1 VGWGVLRVRINP
13 LDKSKYFRIIIIAER
28 GTIMELIKTKDL
40 SKIYISGETETK
52 ALRGVSLVI
61 KNGEFSAITGPSGS
75 GKTTLFNLIGA
86 LDTPTSGTITFDG
99 EDLSDLNR
107 KERTLFRREKIG
119 FVFQTFNL
127 IPVLT
132 ASENV
137 AFPLNLLG
145 VSEKETKERVYEL
158 LEKVGLKG
166 MEERKPAALSGGQ
179 QQRVA
184 VARAL
189 IKGPVLVLADEP
201 TANLDSGTGGEIM
214 KLMRKLNKEEE
225 ITFLFAT
232 HDPIVMEHSRRRIK
246 LRDGQIQE

>member
-1 VGWGVLRVRINP
+1 
-13 LDKSKYFRIIIIAER
+13 
-28 GTIMELIKTKDL
+28 MELIKTKDL
-40 SKIYISGETETK
+40 SKIYVSGETETR
-52 ALRGVSLVI
+52 ALNGVSLI
-61 KNGEFSAITGPSGS
+61 IENGEFSAITGPSGS

-86 LDTPTSGTITFDG
+86 LDSPTSGTISFDG
-99 EDLSDLNR
+99 DDLSSFNR

-132 ASENV
+132 AFENV
-137 AFPLNLLG
+137 AFPLNLLS
-145 VSEKETKERVYEL
+145 VSEKEIKSKVYNL

-189 IKGPVLVLADEP
+189 IKEPILVLADEP
-201 TANLDSGTGGEIM
+201 TANLDSGTGREIM
-214 KLMRKLNKEEE
+214 KLMRQLNKEDE

-232 HDPIVMEHSRRRIK
+232 HDPIVMDFSSRRIK
-246 LRDGQIQE
+246 LRDGKIQE

>member
-1 VGWGVLRVRINP
+1 
-13 LDKSKYFRIIIIAER
+13 
-28 GTIMELIKTKDL
+28 MELIKTKDL
-40 SKIYISGETETK
+40 SKTYVSGETETK
-52 ALRGVSLVI
+52 ALRGVTLAI
-61 KNGEFSAITGPSGS
+61 ENGEFSAITGPSGS

-86 LDTPTSGTITFDG
+86 LDSPTSGTITFGG
-99 EDLSDLNR
+99 EDLSHLNR

-132 ASENV
+132 AFENV

-145 VSEKETKERVYEL
+145 KSEKEIKKKVYNL

-189 IKGPVLVLADEP
+189 IKEPVLVLADEP
-201 TANLDSGTGGEIM
+201 TANLDSATGGEIM
-214 KLMRKLNKEEE
+214 KLMKKLNKEEE
-225 ITFLFAT
+225 ITFLFST
-232 HDPIVMEHSRRRIK
+232 HDPMVMEFSRRRIK
-246 LRDGQIQE
+246 LRDGKIQE

>member
-1 VGWGVLRVRINP
+1 MN
-13 LDKSKYFRIIIIAER
+13 
-28 GTIMELIKTKDL
+28 LIKTKDL
-40 SKIYISGETETK
+40 SKIYISGETQTK

-61 KNGEFSAITGPSGS
+61 ENGEFSVITGPSGS

-86 LDTPTSGTITFDG
+86 LDSPTSGTITFDG
-99 EDLSDLNR
+99 DDLSKLNR

-132 ASENV
+132 AFENV

-145 VSEKETKERVYEL
+145 TSEKEIKEKVYNL

-189 IKGPVLVLADEP
+189 IKEPVLVLADEP
-201 TANLDSGTGGEIM
+201 TANLDSATGGEIM
-214 KLMRKLNKEEE
+214 KLMKKLNKEEE

-232 HDPIVMEHSRRRIK
+232 HDPMVMEYSRRRIK
-246 LRDGQIQE
+246 LRDGKIQE

>member
-1 VGWGVLRVRINP
+1 
-13 LDKSKYFRIIIIAER
+13 
-28 GTIMELIKTKDL
+28 MELIKTKDL
-40 SKIYISGETETK
+40 SKVYISGETETK

-61 KNGEFSAITGPSGS
+61 ENGEFSAITGPSGS

-86 LDTPTSGTITFDG
+86 LDSPTSGTIFFDG
-99 EDLSDLNR
+99 KDLSNLNKR
-107 KERTLFRREKIG
+107 ERTLFRREKIG

-132 ASENV
+132 AFENV

-145 VSEKETKERVYEL
+145 ISEKEIKKKVYNL

-189 IKGPVLVLADEP
+189 IKDPVLVLADEP

-232 HDPIVMEHSRRRIK
+232 HDPMVMEYSRRRIK
-246 LRDGQIQE
+246 LRDGKIQE

>member
-1 VGWGVLRVRINP
+1 
-13 LDKSKYFRIIIIAER
+13 
-28 GTIMELIKTKDL
+28 MELIKTKDL

-52 ALRGVSLVI
+52 ALREVSLVI
-61 KNGEFSAITGPSGS
+61 ENGEFSAITGPSGS

-86 LDTPTSGTITFDG
+86 LDTPTSGTISFDG
-99 EDLSDLNR
+99 KDLSNLNKR
-107 KERTLFRREKIG
+107 ARTLFRREKIG

-132 ASENV
+132 AFENV

-145 VSEKETKERVYEL
+145 ASEKEIKEKVYNL

-189 IKGPVLVLADEP
+189 IKEPILVLADEP
-201 TANLDSGTGGEIM
+201 TANLDSGTGGELM

-232 HDPIVMEHSRRRIK
+232 HDPMVMEYSRRRIK
-246 LRDGQIQE
+246 LRDGKIQE

>member
-1 VGWGVLRVRINP
+1 
-13 LDKSKYFRIIIIAER
+13 
-28 GTIMELIKTKDL
+28 MELIKTKDL
-40 SKIYISGETETK
+40 SKTYISGETETK

-61 KNGEFSAITGPSGS
+61 ENGEFSVITGPSGS

-86 LDTPTSGTITFDG
+86 LDSPTSGTITFDG
-99 EDLSDLNR
+99 KDLSKLNR

-132 ASENV
+132 AFENV

-145 VSEKETKERVYEL
+145 VPEKEIKEKVYNL

-189 IKGPVLVLADEP
+189 IKEPVLILADEP
-201 TANLDSGTGGEIM
+201 TANLDSATGGEIM
-214 KLMRKLNKEEE
+214 KLMKKLNKEEE

-232 HDPIVMEHSRRRIK
+232 HDPMVMEYSRRRIK
-246 LRDGQIQE
+246 LRDGKIQE

>member
-1 VGWGVLRVRINP
+1 
-13 LDKSKYFRIIIIAER
+13 
-28 GTIMELIKTKDL
+28 MELIKTKDL
-40 SKIYISGETETK
+40 SKIYLSGETETK
-52 ALRGVSLVI
+52 ALNQVSLI
-61 KNGEFSAITGPSGS
+61 IENGEFSAITGPSGS

-86 LDTPTSGTITFDG
+86 LDSPTSGTITFDG
-99 EDLSDLNR
+99 EDLSNFNR
-107 KERTLFRREKIG
+107 KERTIFRREKIG

-132 ASENV
+132 AFENV

-145 VSEKETKERVYEL
+145 ISEKEIKKRVYNL

-189 IKGPVLVLADEP
+189 IKEPVLVLADEP
-201 TANLDSGTGGEIM
+201 TANLDSGTGREIM
-214 KLMRKLNKEEE
+214 ELMEKLNKEEE

-232 HDPIVMEHSRRRIK
+232 HDPIVMECSRRRIK
-246 LRDGQIQE
+246 LRDGKIQE

>member
-1 VGWGVLRVRINP
+1 
-13 LDKSKYFRIIIIAER
+13 
-28 GTIMELIKTKDL
+28 MELIKTKDL
-40 SKIYISGETETK
+40 SKVYISGETQIK
-52 ALRGVSLVI
+52 ALHEVSLVI
-61 KNGEFSAITGPSGS
+61 ENGEFSVITGPSGS

-86 LDTPTSGTITFDG
+86 LDSPTSGTITFDG
-99 EDLSDLNR
+99 DDLSKLNR

-132 ASENV
+132 AAENV

-145 VSEKETKERVYEL
+145 ISEKEIKERVYNL

-189 IKGPVLVLADEP
+189 IKEPVLVLADEP
-201 TANLDSGTGGEIM
+201 TANLDSVTGGEIM
-214 KLMRKLNKEEE
+214 KLMKKLNKEEE

-232 HDPIVMEHSRRRIK
+232 HDPMVMEYSRRRIK
-246 LRDGQIQE
+246 LRDGKIQE

>member
-1 VGWGVLRVRINP
+1 MN
-13 LDKSKYFRIIIIAER
+13 
-28 GTIMELIKTKDL
+28 LIKTKDL
-40 SKIYISGETETK
+40 SKIYISGETQTK

-61 KNGEFSAITGPSGS
+61 ENGEFSVITGPSGS

-86 LDTPTSGTITFDG
+86 LDSPTSGTITFDG
-99 EDLSDLNR
+99 DDLGKLNR

-132 ASENV
+132 AFENV

-145 VSEKETKERVYEL
+145 TSEKEIKEKVYNL

-189 IKGPVLVLADEP
+189 IKEPVLVLADEP
-201 TANLDSGTGGEIM
+201 TANLDSATGGEIM
-214 KLMRKLNKEEE
+214 KLMKKLNKEEE

-232 HDPIVMEHSRRRIK
+232 HDPMVMDYSRRRIK
-246 LRDGQIQE
+246 LRDGKIQE

>member
-1 VGWGVLRVRINP
+1 
-13 LDKSKYFRIIIIAER
+13 
-28 GTIMELIKTKDL
+28 MELIKTKDL
-40 SKIYISGETETK
+40 SKVYISGETQIK
-52 ALRGVSLVI
+52 ALSEVSLVI
-61 KNGEFSAITGPSGS
+61 ENGEFSVITGPSGS

-86 LDTPTSGTITFDG
+86 LDSPTSGTITFDG
-99 EDLSDLNR
+99 DDLSKLNR

-145 VSEKETKERVYEL
+145 ISEKEIKERVYNL

-189 IKGPVLVLADEP
+189 IKEPVLVLADEP
-201 TANLDSGTGGEIM
+201 TANLDSVTGGEIM
-214 KLMRKLNKEEE
+214 KLMKKLNKEEE

-232 HDPIVMEHSRRRIK
+232 HDPMVMEYSRRRIK
-246 LRDGQIQE
+246 LRDGKIQE